1 MVQELLIILGLILL
15 NGLFSTAEISIVSA
29 RRSRLE
35 SLAKKGSKG
44 AKAALELAEDPTK
57 FLSTV
62 QIGITLIGILTGLF
76 SGGALS
82 VFIQARMQSY
92 GFSASTSSAISV
104 TLVVGLITYLT
115 LVLGELVP
123 KKVGLLLPES
133 LAQFFSRPMQILS
146 KSTAPVVWLLS
157 SSTNLIVKIFRLDLS
172 KGNEVTEQEVKS
184 LISQATDEG
193 TFEQIERNIV
203 ERVFNL
209 SDRNIASVMT
219 SRVHI
224 DWLDTADSQQAI
236 TAQISDTAHSHLLVC
251 TQNFDNIV
259 GVLPIKRWYNA
270 KVAHTPNFEVPI
282 EELTETPIY
291 FPDSMGVLRALE
303 KMRDKKI
310 HLALVVNEYGS
321 VLGVVTINDI
331 LLSLLPEHST
341 ENAEKENS
349 GIVLQPD
356 GTFWVDGSLHMQDFL
371 AYFSIDTED
380 IPELTSAG
388 FNTVAGLFLHIF
400 KKLPTIGSSIT
411 WRHLHLTVVGM
422 AANRIEMLHVVI
434 VDENKDKYK

>member
-1 MVQELLIILGLILL
+1 M
-15 NGLFSTAEISIVSA
+15 
-29 RRSRLE
+29 
-35 SLAKKGSKG
+35 
-44 AKAALELAEDPTK
+44 
-57 FLSTV
+57 
-62 QIGITLIGILTGLF
+62 
-76 SGGALS
+76 
-82 VFIQARMQSY
+82 
-92 GFSASTSSAISV
+92 
-104 TLVVGLITYLT
+104 
-115 LVLGELVP
+115 
-123 KKVGLLLPES
+123 
-133 LAQFFSRPMQILS
+133 
-146 KSTAPVVWLLS
+146 
-157 SSTNLIVKIFRLDLS
+157 
-172 KGNEVTEQEVKS
+172 
-184 LISQATDEG
+184 
-193 TFEQIERNIV
+193 
-203 ERVFNL
+203 
-209 SDRNIASVMT
+209 
-219 SRVHI
+219 
-224 DWLDTADSQQAI
+224 
-236 TAQISDTAHSHLLVC
+236 
-251 TQNFDNIV
+251 
-259 GVLPIKRWYNA
+259 
-270 KVAHTPNFEVPI
+270 AHTPNFEVPI

-422 AANRIEMLHVVI
+422 AANRIEMLHVVA
-434 VDENKDKYK
+434 VQ